1 MHIAQPTGAACR
13 LILHQQQ
20 PATYLGLQKTHQQLT
35 FWLYG
40 CFTETPSWGE
50 QECLT
55 QNCGVWNRCR
65 VFGQSPEGACSA
77 SITWDV
83 LLIIPVQLEHW
94 KLYLKQQSPRFR
106 WDGTSTGSNTWFKY
120 HCSVFMNQCSNG
132 YCSPF
137 PFLIT
142 MEKFAYLQVFSP
154 MWVLTGNNSPVARNL
169 GDSSIYL
176 LSPEFRF
183 TASNCAWLE
192 INTDFRFFSPPSSSQ
207 IISY

>member
-40 CFTETPSWGE
+40 CSTETPSWRE

-106 WDGTSTGSNTWFKY
+106 WDINRQPHRGVPPRSPAGMGTESNPCT
-120 HCSVFMNQCSNG
+120 
-132 YCSPF
+132 P
-137 PFLIT
+137 L
-142 MEKFAYLQVFSP
+142 
-154 MWVLTGNNSPVARNL
+154 
-169 GDSSIYL
+169 
-176 LSPEFRF
+176 
-183 TASNCAWLE
+183 
-192 INTDFRFFSPPSSSQ
+192 
-207 IISY
+207 